1 MKTILKKDI
10 NYYSESLDLLKLMTN
25 DFSFED
31 LKNRLKEKDITIEV
45 TNSAKDVMVR
55 EGYDPVYGARPLK
68 RYIGN
73 TLETIIAKKLIAG
86 DVYNGCTIVI
96 DGKDEN
102 IEVLVK

>member
-1 MKTILKKDI
+1 MLENKKNKWKKKVQETKKCWSSTPI
-10 NYYSESLDLLKLMTN
+10 FVIMIW
-25 DFSFED
+25 
-31 LKNRLKEKDITIEV
+31 EKDITIEV

-55 EGYDPVYGARPLK
+55 EGYDPVYGARLLK